1 MSDKKTNTKLADQLA
16 AMARMDAAV
25 ADTPPVTAGA
35 TALPPSPTAPP
46 ARAAKPAK
54 PAAKPKPAATVGLMK
69 TTVNL
74 VGPSADALQRLQVAL
89 MTAAGGTVTASA
101 VVSVALEYAA
111 DQLGSDTPQLV
122 DLLAGVRQLDGRRR
136 SRD

>member
-1 MSDKKTNTKLADQLA
+1 MSDKKTNTKLEEKLA

-25 ADTPPVTAGA
+25 ADTPPVTAGT
-35 TALPPSPTAPP
+35 TAAPPSPTAPP
-46 ARAAKPAK
+46 ARAVKTIKPAGK
-54 PAAKPKPAATVGLMK
+54 PTPPAAAGLVK

-74 VGPSADALQRLQVAL
+74 VGPSADALQRLQLAL

-111 DQLGSDTPQLV
+111 GQLGPETPQLV
-122 DLLAGVRQLDGRRR
+122 ELLAGVRQLDGRRR